1 MTNLSNTDLMISLNS
16 HVFSINS
23 GRAGAGTMC
32 LITVRKFKL
41 QISPK
46 QSDQALQKFNDGW
59 YQKNDVIKKGSVSRA
74 LIFLVDEYTKTN

>member
-23 GRAGAGTMC
+23 GHAGAGTMC

-46 QSDQALQKFNDGW
+46 QSDQALQEFNDGW
-59 YQKNDVIKKGSVSRA
+59 YQKNDVIKKA
-74 LIFLVDEYTKTN
+74 PFPEPLIFLVDEYTKSN